1 MNINTKVI
9 GSLCLVSV
17 AGFFAISCG
26 GGGSAVD
33 SNRSVKISDLKVA
46 AGGFIDRCA
55 FVAPDAATQQLIE
68 TQIAPWLQSR
78 AGGDA
83 GIQANFTVP
92 VHFHVITSAGQG
104 NVPDSRIQQQIDV
117 LNRAYSGQTGGFAT
131 PFVFTL
137 ASIDR
142 TDNAQ
147 WYTVSP
153 GSQAEVQMKTTLR
166 KGVQNALNLYSA
178 NLGGGL
184 LGWATF
190 PNDYQNNPKMDGV
203 VLLTSSLPGGPP
215 PYGEGD
221 TATHEV
227 GHWMGLYHTFQG
239 GCSGNGDFVADT
251 PPEADPAFGCPTGQD
266 SCPGGGVDPIENFM
280 DYTDDSCMFKFT
292 SGQNDRMQAMWIQF
306 RDIGGGG
313 GGGGGN
319 TDLNEATS
327 ATVMIGSLLRGT
339 LGDFKKADERYF
351 DVLSSSVL
359 KQGQVVQVRSDYDS
373 THNAGE
379 VASMDIIFEAIVDRR
394 SGVTGMLYLYNWST
408 GTWVHR
414 RSYPLTNT
422 GQGRQTLRVSSG
434 LQSFINSDGQVAV
447 MLRGIVPPAN
457 PGAAQP
463 YTLKIDTV
471 QVSLNLN

>member
-1 MNINTKVI
+1 MNTSLKVI
-9 GSLCLVSV
+9 GSLGLVSL
-17 AGFFAISCG
+17 ASFLAISCG
-26 GGGSAVD
+26 GSGAASSGD
-33 SNRSVKISDLKVA
+33 RSVKISNLKVA
-46 AGGFIDRCA
+46 TGGFNDKCG
-55 FVAPDAATQQLIE
+55 FVAPDLATQQLIE
-68 TQIAPWLQSR
+68 NQIGPWLKSR

-83 GIQANFTVP
+83 GIQANFNVP
-92 VHFHVITSAGQG
+92 VHFHVITSNGQG
-104 NVPDSRIQQQIDV
+104 NVSDARIQQQIDV

-190 PNDYQNNPKMDGV
+190 PSDYQNNPKMDGV

-221 TATHEV
+221 TGTHEV

-251 PPEADPAFGCPTGQD
+251 PPEANPAFGCPTGQD

-292 SGQNDRMQAMWIQF
+292 SGQNDRMQAMWIQY

-313 GGGGGN
+313 GGGGN
-319 TDLNEATS
+319 SELNEATA
-327 ATVMIGSLLRGT
+327 ATVMVGSLLRGT
-339 LGDFKKADERYF
+339 LADFKKADERYF
-351 DVLSSSVL
+351 DVLSSGII
-359 KQGQVVQVRSDYDS
+359 KQGQVAQVRADFDS
-373 THNAGE
+373 SSNAGQ

-414 RSYPLTNT
+414 RSYPLSNS
-422 GQGRQTLRVSSG
+422 GQGRQSLRISSG

-457 PGAAQP
+457 PGSAQP
-463 YTLKIDTV
+463 FQLKIDTV